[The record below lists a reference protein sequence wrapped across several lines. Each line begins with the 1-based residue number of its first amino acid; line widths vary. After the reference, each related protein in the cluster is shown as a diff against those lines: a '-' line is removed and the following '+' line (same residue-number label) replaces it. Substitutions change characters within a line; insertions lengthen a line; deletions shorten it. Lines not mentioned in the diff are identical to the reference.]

1 MRAIVALGGLFATL
15 FTSAAPL
22 SASPT
27 QTKASRCDIGSAGG
41 AHYKGP
47 CRFFVEKGGSFSVS
61 RPRGGPLIGLVTIVS
76 VTMTDP
82 GAAEVRG
89 VTTTGA
95 NSRWGEAKR
104 SKKDPACWRGSDFWV
119 CAY

>member
-1 MRAIVALGGLFATL
+1 MIRTIGFLGLLA
-15 FTSAAPL
+15 AAPPM
-22 SASPT
+22 SAPLA
-27 QTKASRCDIGSAGG
+27 QTKTARCDVGNDHGQR
-41 AHYKGP
+41 YKGS
-47 CRFFVEKGGSFSVS
+47 CRFFVERGGSFSVS
-61 RPRGGPLIGLVTIVS
+61 RPNGGPLIGAITLVS

>member
-1 MRAIVALGGLFATL
+1 MIRTIGFLGLLLA
-15 FTSAAPL
+15 AAPSL
-22 SASPT
+22 A
-27 QTKASRCDIGSAGG
+27 QTKTARCDVGNDHGQR
-41 AHYKGP
+41 YRGP
-47 CRFFVEKGGSFSVS
+47 CRFVVERGGSFSVS
-61 RPRGGPLIGLVTIVS
+61 RAGTAPLIGAITLVS
-76 VTMTDP
+76 VTVTDP